1 MNIQLSS
8 VCRSYAV
15 FAIAVILPALMG
27 TNLNI
32 NAASAADQRKRVLIV
47 NSYNPLFP
55 SLGLQVSGLRA
66 VTAQRD
72 FDNRK
77 IITDV

>member
-1 MNIQLSS
+1 
-8 VCRSYAV
+8 
-15 FAIAVILPALMG
+15 MG